1 MAECLQMRKI
11 FTGGK
16 QKYTKVAGTVVLS
29 PLQWHTVP
37 CGRCAFCLQNRR
49 SQWMFRIHHEMRSQ
63 LHPGWFI
70 TMTYDEK
77 HLPRS
82 VERDNGLIEFCS
94 SGKPSLRF
102 RDVQLFLKQVRKA
115 KYYCKYICVGEY
127 GGETQRPHYHIL
139 LWTDA
144 DPIKLEKIWHRG
156 HFHVGRLNMASAMY
170 TLKYIIQPKQV
181 LDPSRE
187 KPRAQFSRGLGLDF
201 LSKAQYKHL
210 TEDYDNPQVFSY
222 VDGRKVALPLYYK
235 RKIFTKEQ
243 MRKQASKA
251 KWDSIRERRKY
262 MRVLIAKGIPNTKEY
277 IKMLRT
283 EQSRRIF
290 EKTKFNQFL

>member
-1 MAECLQMRKI
+1 MKKI

-16 QKYTKVAGTVVLS
+16 QTYTKVGGTQVLS

-37 CGRCAFCLQNRR
+37 CGRCAFCLSNRR
-49 SQWMFRIHHEMRSQ
+49 SQWMFRIHHEMRTQ
-63 LHPGWFI
+63 VHPGWFI
-70 TMTYDEK
+70 TMTYSDK
-77 HLPRS
+77 YVPKKDGVL
-82 VERDNGLIEFCS
+82 
-94 SGKPSLRF
+94 SLRF

-127 GGETQRPHYHIL
+127 GGDTQRPHYHIL

-144 DPIKLEKIWHRG
+144 DPIKLEAIWHRG
-156 HFHVGRLNMASAMY
+156 HFHIGKLNMASAMY

-187 KPRAQFSRGLGLDF
+187 KPRAQFSRGLGLSF
-201 LSKAQYKHL
+201 LTSRQYAHL
-210 TEDYDNPQVFSY
+210 AGDYGDPQLFS
-222 VDGRKVALPLYYK
+222 VIDGKKVAVPLYYK

-243 MRKQASKA
+243 MRKQASKS
-251 KWDSIRERRKY
+251 KWEAIRKRRKL
-262 MRVLIAKGIPNTKEY
+262 MRVLIAQGITDTKSY
-277 IKMLRT
+277 ILKLRT

-290 EKTKFNQFL
+290 EKTKFNQSL